1 MATRVPRWILR
12 AIVGYGRTHNAT
24 RPQSPLGC
32 SLNSLPHPGY
42 AVVGGIAYTFGC
54 TLFIVQILQLSA
66 GNMNFYSLQSVI
78 ASQKNS
84 FDMQRPMD
92 SFSIAQSPPDPYIE
106 PTFTKSEF
114 DTEKPQ
120 VILVSAVGATGKSAL
135 AQVLSNRL
143 KLPLLDLGKHKPVG
157 DNTLTGLLTNA
168 FSVQQLSPIFEGLLT
183 GQYGVIVDGVD
194 EGRSKTTEQAFQAF
208 LDDIAKLCHGA
219 VSPSFLLLG
228 RTQILEECWLYLTE
242 KGISTGLLTINP
254 FDLSQA
260 RNYIDSFTDGLNS
273 AQASQ
278 YQEAR
283 DGILAK
289 LSTAFSA
296 SDEGRSDNF
305 LSFIGYPPVLD
316 AIVTLLHEER
326 NYHRLGE
333 RLSDSMSNDMEIELL
348 NKIAQ
353 YILVRERDEKVIPNI
368 VEPLLA
374 DVAPPFADKKETIF
388 TADEQCVRLVAHCLG
403 EPISLQRISQAS
415 LNVQYE
421 DQLAA
426 FLPEHPFISGREFR
440 NVIFEAV
447 ALAVLAV
454 SNDAGY
460 HDLALRYF
468 DSRRHS
474 YYLVYLLAL
483 IAPDG
488 AIPLKFLRAV
498 LAAALEFKATNA
510 AVELRVIGPDLEE
523 ANKTDVIDV
532 QIELVVGGSSDKAK
546 TFSFR
551 CVLKDNEAVAL
562 GNRLSSA
569 YITLPCE
576 VILGGGREIELTAP
590 IEINALS
597 LVLAAPS
604 LILRT
609 QPASGVDKH
618 ILFESGS
625 LKSEVTGMTSH
636 GVELAIVVQ
645 DMNGLQYP
653 LIQHAEQ
660 KAKAPQDTALREKY
674 LRLRKILT
682 HFRSHS
688 KGALAKYREKVENP
702 RVAGNPV
709 GEAVLRRLVS
719 DGVLALENPLYFL
732 QQEQVHAHLG
742 ITWPE
747 LRKGVISDKLL
758 QYLRSIS

>member
-1 MATRVPRWILR
+1 
-12 AIVGYGRTHNAT
+12 
-24 RPQSPLGC
+24 
-32 SLNSLPHPGY
+32 
-42 AVVGGIAYTFGC
+42 
-54 TLFIVQILQLSA
+54 
-66 GNMNFYSLQSVI
+66 MNFYSLQSVI
-78 ASQKNS
+78 ASKKTS

-92 SFSIAQSPPDPYIE
+92 SFSIAQRPPQPYIE

-114 DTEKPQ
+114 ATEKPQ
-120 VILVSAVGATGKSAL
+120 VILVSAVGATGKTAL

-143 KLPLLDLGKHKPVG
+143 QLPLLDLGEHKPVG

-168 FSVQQLSPIFEGLLT
+168 FDVQQLSPIFGGLLS

-208 LDDIAKLCHGA
+208 LDDIAKLCKGA
-219 VSPSFLLLG
+219 VSPSFVLLG
-228 RTQILEECWLYLTE
+228 RTQILEECWLYLTD
-242 KGISTGLLTINP
+242 KGISTGLLTIDP
-254 FDLSQA
+254 FDLVQA

-283 DGILAK
+283 DAILRK
-289 LSTAFSA
+289 LSSAFSA
-296 SDEGRSDNF
+296 STDVPNDNF

-326 NYHRLGE
+326 NYHRLEE
-333 RLSDSMSNDMEIELL
+333 RLTDSVSNDVEIELL
-348 NKIAQ
+348 HKIAQ
-353 YILVRERDEKVIPNI
+353 YILIRERDEKVIPNI

-374 DVAPPFADKKETIF
+374 EVAASIADSQDTIF
-388 TADEQCVRLVAHCLG
+388 SAEEQCVRLVAHCLG
-403 EPISLQRISQAS
+403 EPISLKRISQAS

-447 ALAVLAV
+447 AVAVLAV
-454 SNDAGY
+454 SNDTGY

-474 YYLVYLLAL
+474 YYLVYLLGL
-483 IAPDG
+483 MAPG
-488 AIPLKFLRAV
+488 GTIPLKFLRAV
-498 LAAALEFKATNA
+498 LAAALEFRSTNA
-510 AVELRVIGPDLEE
+510 SVELRVIGPDSEE
-523 ANKTDVIDV
+523 TNPTGIVDV
-532 QIELVVGGSSDKAK
+532 QIELIVGGSNDNAK

-551 CVLKDNEAVAL
+551 CGLREEESVSL

-576 VILGGGREIELTAP
+576 VILEGGREIELTAP
-590 IEINALS
+590 VEISAIS
-597 LVLAAPS
+597 ISLAASS

-609 QPASGVDKH
+609 QPSSGVDKH
-618 ILFESGS
+618 ILLESAN
-625 LKSEVTGMTSH
+625 LKAEVTGMTLH

-645 DMNGLQYP
+645 DMSGLQYP
-653 LIQHAEQ
+653 LVQHAEQ
-660 KAKAPQDTALREKY
+660 KPKAPQDSELREKY

-688 KGALAKYREKVENP
+688 KGALAKYRDKVENP

-709 GEAVLRRLVS
+709 GEAVLRRLVL
-719 DGVLALENPLYFL
+719 DGVLTIENPLYFL
-732 QQEQVHAHLG
+732 QQDQVHAHLG

-747 LRKGVISDKLL
+747 LRKGITSEKLL
-758 QYLRSIS
+758 QYLRSI

>member
-1 MATRVPRWILR
+1 
-12 AIVGYGRTHNAT
+12 
-24 RPQSPLGC
+24 
-32 SLNSLPHPGY
+32 
-42 AVVGGIAYTFGC
+42 
-54 TLFIVQILQLSA
+54 
-66 GNMNFYSLQSVI
+66 MNFYSLQSVI
-78 ASQKNS
+78 ASQKTS

-92 SFSIAQSPPDPYIE
+92 SFSIAQHPPQPYIE

-114 DTEKPQ
+114 ATEKPQ

-143 KLPLLDLGKHKPVG
+143 NLPLLNLGKHKPVG

-168 FSVQQLSPIFEGLLT
+168 FDVQQLSPIFGGLLA

-208 LDDIAKLCHGA
+208 LDDIAKLCKGA
-219 VSPSFLLLG
+219 ASPTFVLLG
-228 RTQILEECWLYLTE
+228 RTQILEECWLYLTD
-242 KGISTGLLTINP
+242 KGVSTGLLTIDP
-254 FDLSQA
+254 FDLDQA

-283 DGILAK
+283 DAILRK
-289 LSTAFSA
+289 LSSAFSA
-296 SDEGRSDNF
+296 SSATPNDNF

-326 NYHRLGE
+326 NYHRLEE
-333 RLSDSMSNDMEIELL
+333 RLTDSASNDVEIELL
-348 NKIAQ
+348 HKIAQ
-353 YILVRERDEKVIPNI
+353 YILNRERDEKVIPNI

-374 DVAPPFADKKETIF
+374 EVSPSLAGNKDGIF
-388 TADEQCVRLVAHCLG
+388 TAEEQCARLIAHCLG
-403 EPISLQRISQAS
+403 EPISLKRISQAS

-454 SNDAGY
+454 SNDTGY

-483 IAPDG
+483 MAPEG
-488 AIPLKFLRAV
+488 IIPLTFLRAV

-510 AVELRVIGPDLEE
+510 SVELRVIGPDLEE
-523 ANKTDVIDV
+523 ASPTGIIDV
-532 QIELVVGGSSDKAK
+532 QIELIVGGSSDKAK

-551 CVLKDNEAVAL
+551 CGLKEKESVSL

-590 IEINALS
+590 IEISALS
-597 LVLAAPS
+597 IVLAAPS

-609 QPASGVDKH
+609 QPASGMDKH
-618 ILFESGS
+618 ILLESGN
-625 LKSEVTGMTSH
+625 LKAEVTGMTSH
-636 GVELAIVVQ
+636 GVEFAIVVQ
-645 DMNGLQYP
+645 DMSGLQHP
-653 LIQHAEQ
+653 LVQHAEQ
-660 KAKAPQDTALREKY
+660 RAKAPQDSALREKY

-688 KGALAKYREKVENP
+688 KGALAKYRDKVENP
-702 RVAGNPV
+702 RVAGNPA
-709 GEAVLRRLVS
+709 GEAVLRRLVT
-719 DGVLALENPLYFL
+719 DGVLVLENPMYFL
-732 QQEQVHAHLG
+732 QQEQVHTHLG

-747 LRKGVISDKLL
+747 LRKGIISEKLL